1 METLPRLC
9 TAILCLLFLSAFFSG
24 AEMALTETSAVR
36 LKSLAEKYSFLKK
49 TVEWVNVDR
58 SKVLSAILIGNNLVN
73 VAASTVATAIAVT
86 LWHARGVAYAVVVM
100 TVMIIIFGEVLPK
113 CLALA
118 RGETVL
124 IFSLLP
130 IRFFAWTATPLI
142 WTMQFIASATGKL
155 TGLDLSLKDTFVTK
169 EEIGQVVKIGEASGA
184 IEKAERQMIDGVIS
198 LDEIRVSEIMVP
210 RTEMHLIESCR
221 TVDEALHFI
230 QEMGDSRVPVYTDT
244 PDHIDGVVL
253 VKDLLSAFS
262 QGKKSEAVTKVM
274 RKPLFV
280 PETMFVPKLFKI
292 MQNMRMHMA
301 LVVDEYGGTAGL
313 VTMEDLLEEIVGE
326 IQDEYDRDEPMIQ
339 SLPDGTWKV
348 LSGISLE
355 DLNEALHS
363 DFKCEDVDTLGG
375 FLLDRFGNFPR
386 QGDCITLNG
395 WIFTVTSMAEHHIV
409 EVTVKKADKNAQ

>member
-36 LKSLAEKYSFLKK
+36 LKSLAEKYAFLKK

-142 WTMQFIASATGKL
+142 WMMQFIASATGKL

>member
-24 AEMALTETSAVR
+24 AEMALTETSAMR
-36 LKSLAEKYSFLKK
+36 LKSLAEKYAFLKK
-49 TVEWVNVDR
+49 TIEWVNVDR

-262 QGKKSEAVTKVM
+262 QGKKGEAVTKVM